1 MNYLTYDEYQE
12 IGGVLD
18 FAAFSRNIDRAC
30 AMINIRT
37 QSRLEQFAE
46 IPQIVKAVCRDLIE
60 YISANSVEKPIV
72 ASRSQSAGGLSES
85 ESYTT
90 KTADDYSA
98 DLDRIFEP
106 LSVVKTK
113 NGISITYRGA
123 MS

>member
-1 MNYLTYDEYQE
+1 MKYMTYEEYSSLGGELSLT
-12 IGGVLD
+12 
-18 FAAFSRNIDRAC
+18 AFSHSIHRAC
-30 AMINIRT
+30 AMIDTRT